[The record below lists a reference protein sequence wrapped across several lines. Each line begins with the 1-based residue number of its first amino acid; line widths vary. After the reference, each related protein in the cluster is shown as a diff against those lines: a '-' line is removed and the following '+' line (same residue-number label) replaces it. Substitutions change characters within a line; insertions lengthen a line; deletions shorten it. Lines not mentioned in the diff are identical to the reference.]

1 MAEYIDLKD
10 IQAFPIRIDHYD
22 EEHGK
27 RDFVLGI
34 ECLMEFVESLPTID
48 IVRCENC
55 KWYDKVNAFCDY
67 WADIYEH
74 AEQYPRHTPVD
85 YCSRGERKESEDA
98 D

>member
-48 IVRCENC
+48 IVRCKDC
-55 KWYDKVNAFCDY
+55 KHNSLKRVSGNAYCDLGIPLFQ
-67 WADIYEH
+67 IY
-74 AEQYPRHTPVD
+74 D
-85 YCSRGERKESEDA
+85 YCSRGERKESEE
-98 D
+98 